1 VALRDD
7 FPNLAAEGYSETSPA
22 SEDYNCIAWAAG
34 RDDDWWW
41 PDPGFTSYWPE
52 AAPRAET
59 LAAFQATFALLGYD
73 PCDDGR
79 LESGFEKVAFY
90 ARDGKPKHAARQLPD
105 GRWTSKLGQGVDIS
119 HTLRG
124 LESRLYGEVA
134 WFMKRPLRFTG
145 DGADNQPWSWLLI
158 LAVAACLLTALGIL
172 LFR

>member
-22 SEDYNCIAWAAG
+22 TEDYNCIAWAAG

-52 AAPRAET
+52 AAPRTET
-59 LAAFQATFALLGYD
+59 LAAFQAAFALLGYE
-73 PCDDGR
+73 PCDDGS
-79 LESGFEKVAFY
+79 LERGFEKVALY
-90 ARDGKPKHAARQLPD
+90 AHNGTPKHAARQLPD

-124 LESRLYGEVA
+124 LESRLYGEIA
-134 WFMKRPLRFTG
+134 GFMKRRRTSEENGPGFRRW
-145 DGADNQPWSWLLI
+145 PWLVI
-158 LAVAACLLTALGIL
+158 LALVACLATTVAIL